1 MTTATT
7 ARSPGTPTAGDR
19 GRMLP
24 AALYGR
30 KWDILLILILLPA
43 FAAIAHVTHMLI
55 IGDWDFWADWKDRQ
69 WWPLLSPMV
78 GIIIPAAAQ
87 FALWRLLGIPGG
99 ATAATLM
106 LVLAQ
111 WVSRYFTFHGW
122 VYFPLAFVSPATM
135 IPMGIA
141 LDVIFLLTRSFVMTS
156 IIGGLTWGALFQP
169 ANMAIFGKMWL
180 PTNYHGETMTVA
192 DVMGFEYV
200 RTQAPSY
207 LRIVEEGHLRA
218 FVEQIEIVTAIT
230 AGIGA
235 IFFYWVGYAIA
246 RFIAFGTAKV
256 FFPTKSPLL
265 RFLHPGEQA
274 VQTSSASSER
284 TDGEGTDG
292 GTPKDKVNSDA
303 AH

>member
-1 MTTATT
+1 MTATT
-7 ARSPGTPTAGDR
+7 TRPPAPPTAGGR
-19 GRMLP
+19 GTTLP

-30 KWDILLILILLPA
+30 KWDILLILVLLPA

-69 WWPLLSPMV
+69 WWPMLSPIV
-78 GIIIPAAAQ
+78 GIIIPATAQ

-111 WVSRYFTFHGW
+111 WVSRFFTFHGW

-156 IIGGLTWGALFQP
+156 IIGGLVWGMLFQP
-169 ANMAIFGKMWL
+169 ANMAIFGAMWL
-180 PTNYHGETMTVA
+180 PLNYHGELMTVA
-192 DVMGFEYV
+192 DAMGFEYV
-200 RTQAPSY
+200 RTQAPAY
-207 LRIVEEGHLRA
+207 MRIVEEGHLRA
-218 FVEQIEIVTAIT
+218 FIGQIEIVTALT
-230 AGIGA
+230 AGVGA
-235 IFFYWVGYAIA
+235 IFFYWIGYGIA
-246 RFIAFGTAKV
+246 KFVAFGTSTV
-256 FFPTKSPLL
+256 FFPTRSPLL
-265 RFLHPGEQA
+265 RFLHPGEPKVKDSDDDDSDDRGA
-274 VQTSSASSER
+274 GTAP
-284 TDGEGTDG
+284 GE
-292 GTPKDKVNSDA
+292 KVTSDA